1 MDNSNLGLII
11 QENGLEYLGRYY
23 STYRAIVINNN
34 DELNM
39 NRVHVYI
46 PSVQNGIKIWA
57 LPKSTTIGGCFHGLK
72 LTTPLVGEVV
82 YIEFEGGD
90 PLRPLWSYHGW
101 ATGETPDDLKDNNS
115 MGLVTPEGN
124 KIYIKDVDGELYIQ
138 TNSKV
143 NISILEGPSLK
154 MTQKGFTFN
163 FGDDFSLKKTLT
175 QILDAILQL
184 TVTTGV
190 GPSGTPINAQTF
202 TDIKNS
208 LDNYLEE

>member
-1 MDNSNLGLII
+1 MSSNLVEII
-11 QENGLEYLGRYY
+11 QRYGVEYIGRFY
-23 STYRAIVINNN
+23 SVYRGVVTNNK
-34 DELNM
+34 DDTGM
-39 NRVHVYI
+39 NRLSLYI
-46 PSVQNGIKIWA
+46 PSIQNGINVIA
-57 LPKSTTIGGCFHGLK
+57 LPKSTSFGSINYGIK
-72 LTTPLVGEVV
+72 LITPRIGEVV
-82 YIEFEGGD
+82 YVEFENGD
-90 PLRPLWSYHGW
+90 PFKPLWSYHGW

-115 MGLVTPEGN
+115 IGLVTPEGN
-124 KIYIKDVDGELYIQ
+124 KIFIKDIDGELYIQ

-143 NISILEGPSLK
+143 NISIVEGPSLK

-163 FGDDFSLKKTLT
+163 FGDNFSLKKTLT

>member
-90 PLRPLWSYHGW
+90 QLRPLWSYHGW

-115 MGLVTPEGN
+115 IGLVTPEGN

>member
-115 MGLVTPEGN
+115 IGLVTPEDN

>member
-115 MGLVTPEGN
+115 IGLVTPEGN
-124 KIYIKDVDGELYIQ
+124 KIYIKDIDGELYIQ

-208 LDNYLEE
+208 LDNYLEK

>member
-101 ATGETPDDLKDNNS
+101 ATGETPNDLKDNNS
-115 MGLVTPEGN
+115 IGLVTPEGN
-124 KIYIKDVDGELYIQ
+124 KIFIKDIDGELYIQ

>member
-115 MGLVTPEGN
+115 IGLVTPEGN
-124 KIYIKDVDGELYIQ
+124 KIYIKDVDGEIYIQ

>member
-115 MGLVTPEGN
+115 IGLVTPEGN
-124 KIYIKDVDGELYIQ
+124 KIYIKDIDGELYIQ
-138 TNSKV
+138 TNSKI
-143 NISILEGPSLK
+143 NISIVEGPSLK

>member
-115 MGLVTPEGN
+115 IGLVTPEGN
-124 KIYIKDVDGELYIQ
+124 KIFIKDIDGELYIQ
-138 TNSKV
+138 INSKV

-163 FGDDFSLKKTLT
+163 FGDNFSLKKTLT

>member
-115 MGLVTPEGN
+115 IGLVTPEGN

-138 TNSKV
+138 TNCKV

>member
-115 MGLVTPEGN
+115 IGLVTPAGN
-124 KIYIKDVDGELYIQ
+124 KVFIKDIDGELYIQ

>member
-115 MGLVTPEGN
+115 IGLVTPEGN
-124 KIYIKDVDGELYIQ
+124 KIYIKDIDGELYIQ
-138 TNSKV
+138 TNSKI